1 MTATSKAKGAGG
13 KGPAAKGSGPSR
25 ARAVAAAKLAQQKAA
40 ERRRKS
46 LIAGGIAIVVLI
58 ASAVIGIAVY
68 NSQKPVQVA
77 IPRGAET
84 TGVTLGKA
92 GAKAHLDLYVDY
104 QCPVCKAFEDQ
115 SGTQITKWIADGT
128 ARVTYHPIAILD
140 GASTTQ
146 YSSRASAASGC
157 AADAG
162 KFAEFTTALFAQ
174 QPAENSAGISDAGL
188 ITIGKSVGAVDTFA
202 QCVTAGKY
210 RGWSTKLTDIAS
222 QKGVNSTPT
231 VLVNGK
237 QLAQPTLANLTAAVQ
252 KA

>member
-1 MTATSKAKGAGG
+1 MTAKTG
-13 KGPAAKGSGPSR
+13 KSGPQR

-46 LIAGGIAIVVLI
+46 LIAGGIAVVVLI
-58 ASAVIGIAVY
+58 AATVIGVAIY

-77 IPRGAET
+77 IPRGGDS
-84 TGVTLGKA
+84 TGVTLGKS

-104 QCPVCKAFEDQ
+104 QCPHCKEFEDQ
-115 SGTQITKWIADGT
+115 AGAQITKWIADGT

-140 GASTTQ
+140 NASTTQ
-146 YSSRASAASGC
+146 YSTRASAASAC

-174 QPAENSAGISDAGL
+174 QPAEGSAGISDAGL
-188 ITIGKSVGAVDTFA
+188 TTIGKSVGAGDTFA
-202 QCVTAGKY
+202 QCVKAGKY
-210 RGWSTKLTDIAS
+210 RSWTTKLTDLAS
-222 QKGVNSTPT
+222 QKGITGTPT

-237 QLAQPTLANLTAAVQ
+237 QLDQPTLANLTAAVQ